1 MKKILS
7 AALSAAMLLS
17 LAACGKKDSTTDS
30 QTTAAKPETTASA
43 AQTTG
48 SSAETGSTAA
58 SAENGTAAENKAEP
72 AVPGV
77 LYQLNAEE
85 GEEPVIKG
93 LSLIGNSVGSS
104 DPGTGINSL
113 PVSAENIRSIFL
125 LNEWISFYPDTEKT
139 SGLSVYAVPHEEKA
153 ETLVD
158 SFIAALSED
167 VVRTELRKPEEDG
180 SEWGSFY
187 LNPDT
192 WQPGYYDLVFTSGLK
207 PVARVM
213 VKLYPDG
220 GLEGKSDEELKQIMN
235 SEIAAAKA
243 KS

>member
-1 MKKILS
+1 MKKAFSLTL
-7 AALSAAMLLS
+7 ALALLLS

-48 SSAETGSTAA
+48 AAQIPAGDTGTTAA
-58 SAENGTAAENKAEP
+58 NSTSEAEP